1 MPRLADHDARRRQIT
16 DAARRVIVRGG
27 LDAATFQAV
36 AAEAGISVR
45 LVQYYFGTKKA
56 FLLGTLKSVIDAM
69 AFRFIEQFES
79 LDAEPDPRVA
89 LQTIGRA
96 LLPLDDVRRDEAQVL
111 AAYSTARLTGSQQVP
126 GETLAPARLLVQTLA
141 EHIRRA
147 RGQIPEAEAPDVH
160 DVTELDAELLTV
172 LISGL
177 SQSVLSNFHSPER
190 ATELLDHTIDRIL
203 GSTAPEDRPSRH
215 TRFRVSPSGRV

>member
-45 LVQYYFGTKKA
+45 LVQYYFGTKRD

-69 AFRFIEQFES
+69 ALRFLGQFES
-79 LDAEPDPRVA
+79 LGTEPDPRFA
-89 LQTIGRA
+89 LQMIGRA
-96 LLPLDDVRRDEAQVL
+96 LLPLDDIRRDEAQIL
-111 AAYSTARLTGSQQVP
+111 AAYQAARLTGSPTLP
-126 GETLAPARLLVQTLA
+126 GETLAPARLLEQTLA

-147 RGQIPEAEAPDVH
+147 RGLAPGSDSPEGSAAADR
-160 DVTELDAELLTV
+160 DAELLTV
-172 LISGL
+172 VIAGL
-177 SQSVLSNFHSPER
+177 SQAVLSDFYSPER
-190 ATELLDHTIDRIL
+190 AAELLDHTIDRVL
-203 GSTAPEDRPSRH
+203 DSERPRPRED
-215 TRFRVSPSGRV
+215 